1 MLERFMW
8 QATEGVSRNS
18 QVGTETLR
26 PIILQ
31 ELNPANNHVS
41 LDANPSPVK
50 PSDGT
55 PVPADS
61 CMAALRQRTQEPCL
75 DS

>member
-1 MLERFMW
+1 MVERFMW
-8 QATEGVSRNS
+8 QATEDVSRNS

-31 ELNPANNHVS
+31 ELNLASNHVS
-41 LDANPSPVK
+41 LDTNPCPVK
-50 PSDGT
+50 PSDET
-55 PVPADS
+55 PVPADT

-75 DS
+75 DP